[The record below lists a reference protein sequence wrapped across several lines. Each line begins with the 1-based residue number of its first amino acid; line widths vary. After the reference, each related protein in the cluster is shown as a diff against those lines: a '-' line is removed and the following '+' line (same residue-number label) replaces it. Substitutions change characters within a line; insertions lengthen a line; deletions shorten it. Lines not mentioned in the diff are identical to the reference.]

1 MARPSKAEILEKVHQ
16 EALAEFDLI
25 AKAQHD
31 IRMQSLEDRRFASIP
46 GAQYEGPWLDA
57 FANKPR
63 PEVNKVA
70 MGCLRIENEYR
81 NNEISAEFIPR
92 DGEDDELA
100 DLCAKLWR
108 ADTSD
113 QVAKEARDNAF
124 SEGMRGGMGA
134 WRLRAA
140 YEDEDDPDNSRQIVR
155 QEPIFEADSC
165 VYFDLNAQ
173 RQDKSDAKRCFVL
186 TGMTRESY
194 MLEWDDDPASWPK
207 DVQQTYFDWVTT
219 DLVYVCEYYRVEEEK
234 TLTRVF
240 KGLDGDTSEFPEEQ
254 FDDDPTLEE
263 TLRVTGFVEVDPKK
277 GKRKRVHKY
286 ILSGGKVLK
295 DCGRIAGT
303 CIPIIPYFGQRYYI
317 DGLERFHGHV
327 RLAKDAQRLLNMVR
341 AKLAEYSARSSI
353 EKPIFTPAQMS
364 DPRIAQLWND
374 DNVEDHP
381 YLLAELAKDDQG
393 NIVAPGPIGYTK
405 APNIPPA
412 LAALAQVIE
421 VDLQEILG
429 SQAGAD
435 KIESNI
441 SGRAVEL
448 VQQRL
453 DMQSY
458 IYMSNFAKAEK
469 RAAEVWLS
477 MQRDLRT
484 GERERM
490 KGLTRT
496 GETEYLELSIPKVD
510 DDGEEYLSNDLSK
523 AYMEVM
529 VNVGPTSLS
538 RREAIVRNLMT
549 MLAVTKDQQD
559 ATVLTSLILYNLEG
573 EGMSEVR
580 PFFRKKLVR
589 MGVLE
594 PTEEE
599 AQEMADEEQNKQP
612 DANQQFLL
620 SEARK
625 AQAQAGKAEAD
636 AQLAIA
642 KTGETQ
648 ANTAKI
654 LAEADGE
661 QQRQT
666 LEALQALQNV
676 IQPEASLGSPGT

>member
-1 MARPSKAEILEKVHQ
+1 MSRPSTAERLAKVHA
-16 EALAEFDLI
+16 EALAEFDAI
-25 AKAQHD
+25 AKVQHD
-31 IRMQSLEDRRFASIP
+31 VRMQSLEDRRFVSVP

-70 MGCLRIENEYR
+70 LGCLRIENEYR
-81 NNEISAEFIPR
+81 NNEVTATFVPR

-100 DLCAKLWR
+100 ELCAKLWR

-113 QVAKEARDNAF
+113 TVAKEARDNAF
-124 SEGMRGGMGA
+124 SEAMRGGMGA
-134 WRLRAA
+134 FRLRAA
-140 YEDEDDPDNSRQIVR
+140 YEDEDDPENSRQVVR

-165 VYFDLNAQ
+165 VYFDANAK
-173 RQDKSDAKRCFVL
+173 RQDKSDATRCFVL
-186 TGMTRESY
+186 TGMSREAY
-194 MLEWDDDPASWPK
+194 FDEWGDDPASWPK

-234 TLTRVF
+234 TVTRVF
-240 KGLDGDTSEFPEEQ
+240 VGLDGDESEYPEEQ
-254 FDDDPTLEE
+254 FEDDPALEE

-303 CIPIIPYFGQRYYI
+303 CIPIIPVYGQRYYI

-341 AKLAEYSARSSI
+341 AKLAEYSARATQ
-353 EKPIFTPAQMS
+353 EKPIFTPTQIA
-364 DPRIAQLWND
+364 DPRIKELWD
-374 DNVEDHP
+374 TDNVVDHS
-381 YLLAELAKDDQG
+381 YMLAEMAKDDTG
-393 NIVAPGPIGYTK
+393 TVVSAGPIGYTK

-421 VDLQEILG
+421 VDLQELLG
-429 SQAGAD
+429 NQSQAD
-435 KIESNI
+435 KVVSNI
-441 SGRAVEL
+441 SGKAIEL
-448 VQQRL
+448 VQQRI
-453 DMQSY
+453 DMQAF

-484 GERERM
+484 GERERF

-496 GETEYLELSIPKVD
+496 GETEYLELAIPKVD
-510 DDGEEYLSNDLSK
+510 DDGNEYISNDLTK
-523 AYMEVM
+523 AYMEVA
-529 VNVGPTSLS
+529 VDVGPTSLS
-538 RREAIVRNLMT
+538 RREAIVRNLMN
-549 MLAVTKDQQD
+549 MLAVTKDPQD
-559 ATVLTSLILYNLEG
+559 AAALTSLILYNMEG
-573 EGMSEVR
+573 EGMAEVR

-625 AQAQAGKAEAD
+625 AQALAGKAEAD
-636 AQLAIA
+636 AQLATA
-642 KTGETQ
+642 RTAETQ
-648 ANTAKI
+648 AKTAET
-654 LAEADGE
+654 LAKADGE

-666 LEALQALQNV
+666 LELMQALQGAM
-676 IQPEASLGSPGT
+676 QPPAGT